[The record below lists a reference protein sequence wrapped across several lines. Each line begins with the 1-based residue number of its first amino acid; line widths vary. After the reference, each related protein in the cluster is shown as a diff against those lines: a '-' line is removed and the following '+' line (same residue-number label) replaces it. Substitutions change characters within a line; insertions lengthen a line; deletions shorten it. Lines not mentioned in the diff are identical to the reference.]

1 MMSPKLLTNFVTILK
16 EMTEQDGVIYI
27 NQDEL
32 MNYLKPVS
40 YNMEVLAKTK
50 KFKGKDIIV
59 TTALDL
65 NGTPIKSLAP
75 IKKVQGRLDISNTNV
90 SSIEGIE
97 VVGYTSYSNTPISR
111 REEAERRAKIMR
123 GIEERREQ
131 KVFDLELNED
141 SELAAKANAVFKFL
155 EYDGDF
161 ETKEPGDEQRI
172 EELRT
177 QLERLEADRQSASG
191 EQEDEIIKLIDEVE
205 SEITELEGRPD
216 VYFIVPERYSFY
228 DMNCFTSMIESSYGQ
243 EYCVGNNDEIDSTFR
258 QYWDNY
264 VDEVGTEGL
273 SDWLIKDNLDMDRLR
288 SDIEDVYENDIRD
301 NPDAYLNDAD
311 KELSEAQKEEI
322 QRLEQEKNELEL
334 RLHDLEPEN
343 EGYDEVTNRIDEIE
357 TEISEIEDSPDGE
370 YTEESIQDRIDETVE
385 YYLENYDEYFS
396 NIGSN
401 ASDYLDKDSLVDY
414 FMRNED
420 YGAMSSYD
428 NTYDTVSINDETF
441 YIIRQ
446 N

>member
-1 MMSPKLLTNFVTILK
+1 MSPKLLTNFVTILK

-40 YNMEVLAKTK
+40 YNMEVLSKTK

-65 NGTPIKSLAP
+65 SGTPIKSLAP
-75 IKKVQGRLDISNTNV
+75 IKKIQGRLDISNTNV

-123 GIEERREQ
+123 GIEQRREE

-141 SELAAKANAVFKFL
+141 SELAAKANAVFKSL
-155 EYDGDF
+155 QYDGDF
-161 ETKEPGDEQRI
+161 EAREPGDEERI
-172 EELRT
+172 EDLKT
-177 QLERLEADRQSASG
+177 RLEVFESERQTASG
-191 EQEDEIIKLIDEVE
+191 EKESEIIELIDELE
-205 SEITELEGRPD
+205 KEISELESKPD
-216 VYFIVPERYSFY
+216 VYFMVPERYSFY
-228 DMNCFTSMIESSYGQ
+228 DMNRFTSMIESSYGQ
-243 EYCVGNNDEIDSTFR
+243 EYCVGNESEVDSTFR
-258 QYWDNY
+258 QYWENY

-273 SDWLIKDNLDMDRLR
+273 SGWLIKDNLDMDRLR

-311 KELSEAQKEEI
+311 KELSEAQREEI
-322 QRLEQEKNELEL
+322 QRLEQKKDELEL
-334 RLHDLEPEN
+334 RLHDLESGD
-343 EGYDEVTNRIDEIE
+343 EGYEEVTNEIDEIE

-370 YTEESIQDRIDETVE
+370 YREDAIQDRIDETVD
-385 YYLENYDEYFS
+385 YYVDNYDEYFS
-396 NIGSN
+396 NIGSSI
-401 ASDYLDKDSLVDY
+401 SDYLDKDSLVDY
-414 FMRNED
+414 FVRNEG
-420 YGAMSSYD
+420 YGQMSSYD
-428 NTYDTVSINDETF
+428 DNYETVKIGDETF

-446 N
+446 S